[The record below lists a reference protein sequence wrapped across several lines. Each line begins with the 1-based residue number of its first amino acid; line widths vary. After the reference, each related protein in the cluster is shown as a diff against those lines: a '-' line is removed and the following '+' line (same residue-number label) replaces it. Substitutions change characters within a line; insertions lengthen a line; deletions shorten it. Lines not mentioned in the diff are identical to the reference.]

1 MEALVVRHAIARA
14 GLRRLARFLGLGLL
28 TMTAAA
34 GSAGAAEPA
43 VSGQA
48 HYRERIALPPTAV
61 FEAVLEDVSRADAP
75 AGVLGEARVAPAGQ
89 VPIRFRIAY
98 DPARIDPARSY
109 AVRARIL
116 VDGRLWFTTT
126 DAYRVLTR
134 GQGDQVELLLRR
146 VSQSAERARPGAL
159 GALPGT
165 FAGELPCADCPGIR
179 YQLDLL
185 EDGAFF
191 LRRVYLGREPDNVL
205 DEIGGFS
212 IAADGRTLV
221 LMPGPEAPVR
231 FAIRDRDTLTLL
243 DLEGRE
249 IVSEL
254 NYDLTRRADFPPLMP
269 RLAMRGMYQYLA
281 DAGRFTECLTRLSL
295 PVAQEADNVA
305 LERAYGEARRQPG
318 EELLVT
324 LEGQIALRP
333 KMEGGGKELALVP
346 HRLLGV
352 WPGETCGAG
361 FDTAPL
367 ENSYWKLTRLGDAPV
382 LVGGRQREPH
392 LILRPHDGRFG
403 GSGGCNRLIGS
414 YRVDGNQLELSQ
426 AATTM
431 MACPEGMETEAAFTA
446 ALPKVKTWRVIGEHL
461 ELYDA
466 NDAFLARFER
476 RLMP

>member
-1 MEALVVRHAIARA
+1 VGWLI
-14 GLRRLARFLGLGLL
+14 
-28 TMTAAA
+28 MTAAA
-34 GSAGAAEPA
+34 GSAGAAEA
-43 VSGQA
+43 EVGGQA
-48 HYRERIALPPTAV
+48 LYRERIALPPAAI
-61 FEAVLEDVSRADAP
+61 FEAILEDVSRADAP
-75 AGVLGEARVAPAGQ
+75 AEVIGETRVAPAGQ

-109 AVRARIL
+109 GVRARIL
-116 VDGRLWFTTT
+116 VDGRVWFTTT
-126 DAYRVLTR
+126 EAYRVLTR

-146 VSQSAERARPGAL
+146 ASQSAERAPPGAL
-159 GALPGT
+159 GVLPAS
-165 FAGELPCADCPGIR
+165 FAGELPCADCPGVR

-185 EDGAFF
+185 PDGAFF
-191 LRRVYLGREPDNVL
+191 LRRVYLGREPDNVF
-205 DEIGGFS
+205 DQIGGFA
-212 IAADGRTLV
+212 IAAHGRTLV
-221 LMPGPEAPVR
+221 LMPGPEAPIR
-231 FAIRDRDTLTLL
+231 FAIRDQDTLALL
-243 DLEGRE
+243 DLEGQE

-254 NYDLTRRADFPPLMP
+254 NYELTRQTSLPPLEP
-269 RLAMRGMYQYLA
+269 RLALRGMYQYLA

-333 KMEGGGKELALVP
+333 KMEGEGKELALVP

-352 WPGETCGAG
+352 WPGETCGAR

-367 ENSYWKLTRLGDAPV
+367 ENSYWKLTRLGDAQV
-382 LVGGRQREPH
+382 LVGERQREPH
-392 LILRPHDGRFG
+392 LILRPPEGRFG

-414 YRVDGNQLELSQ
+414 YRVDGNRLEFSP
-426 AATTM
+426 AASTM

-446 ALPKVKTWRVIGEHL
+446 ALSKVRTWRIVGEHL
-461 ELYDA
+461 EVYDA
-466 NDAFLARFER
+466 DDAFLARFER